1 MQTLQGATRLDKP
14 LNGMTQ
20 SSGSWLVIKISL
32 LHMFLLTIQINKIRT
47 YGGNAQDRSIPA
59 FTVIARI
66 KKAPCDVSVLG
77 IFTF

>member
-1 MQTLQGATRLDKP
+1 
-14 LNGMTQ
+14 
-20 SSGSWLVIKISL
+20 
-32 LHMFLLTIQINKIRT
+32 MFLLTIQINKIRT